1 MEINED
7 NPKIQKAQ
15 VLSDVTLMMVQVL
28 DNMFNDTEEAL
39 EDCNFYYKQEE
50 KRAINTIKHGLKL
63 YCGIV
68 KRNINKE
75 HLYDYFNNAQMVCG
89 MIKLMLSKCGYDND
103 LMFYKLYKIIEK
115 FPTINSHLKQS
126 ADDRNFDF
134 IHLNADDKKRI
145 DDDINLMFRNHF
157 IKS

>member
-1 MEINED
+1 MEINEN
-7 NPKIQKAQ
+7 NPNIQKAQ

-39 EDCNFYYKQEE
+39 KDCNFYYKQEE

-63 YCGIV
+63 YCSIV

-75 HLYDYFNNAQMVCG
+75 NLYDYFNNAQMVCG